1 MTRRSSSLMHPLRS
15 DCSTFAILTPLYTWT
30 HIDTCGSVNYRIQE
44 KSPRRSHPHE
54 RYTNRDG
61 KRDRTGISEG
71 DFSELSSPSKFAFL
85 QNVSILRAHFL
96 LINFFP
102 VKTALQARPGTVL
115 QINGELL
122 LVVKHE
128 MRRGGRGATNVMM
141 RLKNLIQGNTSDRV
155 MDSEEKLDD
164 VSLDRAKA
172 EFLYASGDTFA
183 FMNQDTYETVELHAD
198 DVGDNALYLT
208 EGLIVD
214 LQTYEGKFIG
224 LLLPLR
230 VTLKVIEADPSVAG
244 NTADGKV
251 DKVVKLETG
260 LELRVPG
267 FVNQDESIVINTETG
282 EYLERAK

>member
-1 MTRRSSSLMHPLRS
+1 M
-15 DCSTFAILTPLYTWT
+15 
-30 HIDTCGSVNYRIQE
+30 
-44 KSPRRSHPHE
+44 
-54 RYTNRDG
+54 
-61 KRDRTGISEG
+61 
-71 DFSELSSPSKFAFL
+71 
-85 QNVSILRAHFL
+85 
-96 LINFFP
+96 
-102 VKTALQARPGTVL
+102 KTALQARPGTVL